1 MSRNSK
7 KKGKHTYNNSTNHKH
22 YIVGLIIFFCFILI
36 LFIYN
41 FSSNILKMFG
51 NKNQSESL
59 SEISTDLDDTQY
71 VKGLDFIKVKKINI
85 KTSSAESSIIEII
98 FENTTNEDSVE
109 TSAHFYA
116 LDSNGDT
123 IFGMPLTI
131 PSISANSSSNYKILC
146 TNNLSNVKDYI
157 VSVQQ

>member
-157 VSVQQ
+157 VSV

>member
-85 KTSSAESSIIEII
+85 KTSSADSSIIEII
-98 FENTTNEDSVE
+98 FENTANEDSVE
-109 TSAHFYA
+109 TPAHFYA
-116 LDSNGDT
+116 LDSNGNT